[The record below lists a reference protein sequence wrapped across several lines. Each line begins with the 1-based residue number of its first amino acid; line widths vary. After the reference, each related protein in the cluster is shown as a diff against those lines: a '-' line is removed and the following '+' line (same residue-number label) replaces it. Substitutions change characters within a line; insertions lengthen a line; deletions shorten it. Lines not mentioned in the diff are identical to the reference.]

1 MATTDTT
8 TLAVETREPG
18 HSRETRR
25 LRRSGRVPGVVYGG
39 DGGAIPF
46 AVDARELRHALAAGG
61 AVIELAVEGKSTP
74 VVVKEQQR
82 HPVTGSIMHID
93 LLRVR
98 LDRTIHAMTVVE
110 LVGSEESPG
119 VKEGGVLEQV
129 TREINVEALP
139 TSLPETIELDV
150 SHVDIGDTITLASLK
165 APEGV
170 TLLDDPDETVLVTCS
185 PPRLELEPEV
195 DLEEEIELIGEDGEP
210 IERPEGEDEGDDDG
224 GGGEPAAD
232 GDGE

>member
-8 TLAVETREPG
+8 TLAVQPREPG

-39 DGGAIPF
+39 DGDSIAF

-61 AVIELAVEGKSTP
+61 AVIELAVDGKSTP
-74 VVVKEQQR
+74 VVVKDQQR
-82 HPVTGSIMHID
+82 HPVTGTIMHID

-98 LDRTIHAMTVVE
+98 LDRAIHAMTVVE
-110 LVGSEESPG
+110 LVGSEDSPG

-129 TREINVEALP
+129 TREINIEALP

-165 APEGV
+165 APAGV
-170 TLLDDPDETVLVTCS
+170 TLLDDLNETVLVTCS
-185 PPRLELEPEV
+185 PPRLELEPEEGV
-195 DLEEEIELIGEDGEP
+195 EEETELIGEDGEP
-210 IERPEGEDEGDDDG
+210 IERPEGEDEGDGDG
-224 GGGEPAAD
+224 GGGESAAD